1 VAHWRK
7 RLIGQ
12 DHEELFPIEAGMAG
26 TWRLKRLGARGSLY
40 ATVIVFTVFAAMPFY
55 VMLISMFK
63 QNADLFEPS
72 NNPFWFSAP
81 PILDHLT
88 FLFTDTLYVRW
99 FLNTTFVGVLVV
111 AITLILVVPAAYA
124 LARMTGR
131 WGENLGIGI
140 FLTYL
145 VPPTLLFIPFS
156 KVIAGLG
163 LQNSLW
169 ALVLVYPS
177 FTVPFCMWLLMGFFK
192 GIPKDI
198 EEQAMID
205 GHSRVGAFVRT
216 VLPLS
221 IPGIL
226 TVVVFAFSLTFHEFI
241 YALVFVQ
248 DSAQKTISV
257 GVPTELIRGDVYKWG
272 SLLAGAFIAGIPIAV
287 LYNLFIDRFVAGLV
301 GLAKGS

>member
-1 VAHWRK
+1 MWR
-7 RLIGQ
+7 
-12 DHEELFPIEAGMAG
+12 M
-26 TWRLKRLGARGSLY
+26 KRLGARGSLY
-40 ATVIVFTVFAAMPFY
+40 AVVVLFTLFSALPFY

-63 QNADLFEPS
+63 QNADITNAET
-72 NNPFWFSAP
+72 NAFWFNAP
-81 PILDHLT
+81 PTLEHLS
-88 FLFTDTLYVRW
+88 FLLGETKYITW

-111 AITLILVVPAAYA
+111 AITLLLVVPAAYA

-156 KVIAGLG
+156 KVIAALG

-192 GIPKDI
+192 GIPQDI

-205 GHSRVGAFVRT
+205 GHSRFGAFVRT

-221 IPGIL
+221 VPGIL

-248 DSAQKTISV
+248 DSSQKMISV
-257 GVPTELIRGDVYKWG
+257 GVPTELIRGDVYQWQA
-272 SLLAGAFIAGIPIAV
+272 LLGGALLAGIPIAV